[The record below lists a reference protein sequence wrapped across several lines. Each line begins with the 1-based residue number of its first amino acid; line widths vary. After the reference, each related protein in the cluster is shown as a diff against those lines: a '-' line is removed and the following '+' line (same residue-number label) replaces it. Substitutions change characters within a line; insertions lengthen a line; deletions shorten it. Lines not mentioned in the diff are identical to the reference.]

1 MRKKCRRKVWSTNID
16 SVAHAIAGAA
26 ITTQDVLDRLRMDE
40 YNALDCIMRGVGTDD
55 HWQILCN
62 TLNVAECMALDG
74 IGPEVLPCCERV
86 EKALLKSADYYRK
99 HGRIVLDAD
108 GIKAVREMIEYA
120 DLQQKSISRAQFE
133 RFIQKTRNKVM
144 VQRKRNYEISKA

>member
-1 MRKKCRRKVWSTNID
+1 
-16 SVAHAIAGAA
+16 
-26 ITTQDVLDRLRMDE
+26 MDE

-74 IGPEVLPCCERV
+74 VGPEVLPYCERV

-108 GIKAVREMIEYA
+108 GIKAIREMIEYA
-120 DLQQKSISRAQFE
+120 DLQQKSISRAKFE
-133 RFIQKTRNKVM
+133 RFIEKTRNKVM